1 MSEIS
6 ERMLLAGTLAIA
18 KNRGVSEKSDKFYDL
33 DDWRWCQDDA
43 RASYLA
49 MEAERQ
55 REETENERQIA
66 WLRDSAATLK
76 SGS

>member
-18 KNRGVSEKSDKFYDL
+18 KNRGVSEKDKEFYIV

-43 RASYLA
+43 REL
-49 MEAERQ
+49 
-55 REETENERQIA
+55 
-66 WLRDSAATLK
+66 
-76 SGS
+76 SGDGG

>member
-18 KNRGVSEKSDKFYDL
+18 KNRGVSEKDKEFYNL

-55 REETENERQIA
+55 REEAENERRIA
-66 WLRDSAATLK
+66 WLRDSAAK
-76 SGS
+76 IRSAE

>member
-18 KNRGVSEKSDKFYDL
+18 QNCGVSEKSDKFYNF

-55 REETENERQIA
+55 REEAENERRIA
-66 WLRDSAATLK
+66 WLRDSAAK
-76 SGS
+76 IKGGS

>member
-18 KNRGVSEKSDKFYDL
+18 QNRGVSEKDKEFYNV

-55 REETENERQIA
+55 REATENERQIA
-66 WLRDSAATLK
+66 WLRDSAAK
-76 SGS
+76 IRSAE